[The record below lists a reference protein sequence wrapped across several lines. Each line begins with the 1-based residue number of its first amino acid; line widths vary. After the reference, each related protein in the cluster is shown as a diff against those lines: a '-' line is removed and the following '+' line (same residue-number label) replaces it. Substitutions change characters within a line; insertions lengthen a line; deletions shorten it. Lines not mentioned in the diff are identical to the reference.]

1 MRVYVALLEKVE
13 TLRCGCF
20 TEDSS
25 LSVGGKRWIVM
36 GHFDAMR
43 TYELDLRGR
52 NLFEAM
58 EESNRRIAQAQ
69 RSDRYL
75 HPLYLISTE
84 EDGGEVTEGDSE
96 DTGENFGKGWLW
108 NDPYLAIARVHFSK
122 SVDANETFRAVR
134 KKLKKHAKTWNC
146 TCTSFRTVELSDMIL
161 AISAEKLSSVLN
173 FALTLRTFPEVGKV
187 YTYAGVEEDK
197 VKRVDLAAKPALCP
211 KDQID
216 LFSMRFSVSALDKA
230 KGALDHVQHVL
241 GTEGEYSVAGVDDVF
256 ITWKNLC
263 VDKLLRLYKEWFYS
277 WRGPLQVDCFS
288 DVTSRVG
295 VSMNK
300 LNIPAPIAPEKSVQA
315 LQDRCRELKE
325 SCEKNLK
332 REEWAAP
339 LSSLVDTMVRMS
351 HTSVLD
357 EFVYMMYEGVHAFL
371 ENVGENVS
379 PIPLD
384 GVNDETG
391 SEARF
396 VENLALLME
405 HVIRVEG
412 QLTHNPELRPVIYD
426 IPVAM
431 LEYTLAFLQK
441 VSANLQLKDTQKVKI
456 SFLLVPRLCQRM
468 KALELFQAVK
478 SLPGLVLVTI
488 PVGSMYEPETIQRE
502 LCHEISHFVGEFFR
516 SREIRRERYGY
527 AAAALAAREFFL
539 NDHLALIDA
548 AWQDIKA
555 VLYQDPQ
562 ENHMRHMTSRI
573 ERWAYSLLDDDTRYL
588 RLINSALL
596 TKEAYSEETPLK
608 LSRNVSHLEEIR
620 VHRFCQLL
628 NDLRTLFRETYA
640 DVCMLFLLPVE
651 LDRYLYSHV
660 KELETEPEEQR
671 PYEQYAIR
679 LYVAIRATERE
690 NDLPWDRLERMNL
703 RLCEEMKRLREL
715 IEQEEDDGSSRF
727 PIVSVLNLL
736 SYVETCY
743 KELKSAPDPDGLRPQ
758 LRGMFRNI
766 VPGKNPNTIDYEA
779 FLDHIDK
786 YRKQLLMLKAEPTDP
801 LSARG

>member
-25 LSVGGKRWIVM
+25 LPVGGKRWIVM

-43 TYELDLRGR
+43 TYELDLRGKT
-52 NLFEAM
+52 LFEAM
-58 EESNRRIAQAQ
+58 GENNRQIAQAQ

-84 EDGGEVTEGDSE
+84 EDGGEGTEGDRGGA
-96 DTGENFGKGWLW
+96 GEGSDRGWSW
-108 NDPYLAIARVHFSK
+108 NAPYLAIARVHFSK
-122 SVDANETFRAVR
+122 SVDANKTFRAVR
-134 KKLKKHAKTWNC
+134 EKLKAHEKEC
-146 TCTSFRTVELSDMIL
+146 TCTPFRTVELSDMIL
-161 AISAEKLSSVLN
+161 AISAEKLSSVLD

-187 YTYAGVEEDK
+187 YTYAAVEEDK
-197 VKRVDLAAKPALCP
+197 VKRVDLAAELPPCP
-211 KDQID
+211 TDQID

-230 KGALDHVQHVL
+230 KGALDYVQRVL
-241 GTEGEYSVAGVDDVF
+241 GPEGEYSVAGVDDVF
-256 ITWKNLC
+256 ITWKDLC
-263 VDKLLRLYKEWFYS
+263 VDKLLHLYKEWFYI
-277 WRGPLQVDCFS
+277 WEGPLQVDCFS

-300 LNIPAPIAPEKSVQA
+300 LNIPAPIDPEKSVQA
-315 LQDRCRELKE
+315 LQNRCGELKD
-325 SCEKNLK
+325 SCENNLK
-332 REEWAAP
+332 QEEWAAP

-351 HTSVLD
+351 RTSVLD

-488 PVGSMYEPETIQRE
+488 PVSSMYEPETIQRE

-516 SREIRRERYGY
+516 NREIRRDRYGY
-527 AAAALAAREFFL
+527 AAAALATREFFL
-539 NDHLALIDA
+539 SDHPALIDA
-548 AWQDIKA
+548 AWQDIEA

-562 ENHMRHMTSRI
+562 ENHMRHMTHRI
-573 ERWAYSLLDDDTRYL
+573 ERWAYSLLNDEARYL
-588 RLINSALL
+588 HLINSALL
-596 TKEAYSEETPLK
+596 TEEACSEETPLK
-608 LSRNVSHLEEIR
+608 LSWNVSHLEKIR
-620 VHRFCQLL
+620 VHRFCHLL

-660 KELETEPEEQR
+660 KELATEPKEER

-679 LYVAIRATERE
+679 LYVAIRAAKRE
-690 NDLPWDRLERMNL
+690 DALPWGRLERMDL
-703 RLCEEMKRLREL
+703 RLYKEMKRLQEL
-715 IEQEEDDGSSRF
+715 IEREEEDGSSRF

-736 SYVETCY
+736 SYAETCY
-743 KELKSAPDPDGLRPQ
+743 NELESAPDPDGLRPQ

-766 VPGKNPNTIDYEA
+766 VPGEDPNAIDYEA

-786 YRKQLLMLKAEPTDP
+786 YREQLLMLKE
-801 LSARG
+801 